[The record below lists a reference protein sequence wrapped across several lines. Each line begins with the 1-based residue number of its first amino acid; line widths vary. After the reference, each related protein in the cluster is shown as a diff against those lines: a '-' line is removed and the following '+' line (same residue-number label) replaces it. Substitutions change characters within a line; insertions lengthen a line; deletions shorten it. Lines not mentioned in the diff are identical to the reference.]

1 MTPERLRDLKF
12 QVRRHMNGDVA
23 QIMKSLDD
31 SYKANYGISLQHARD
46 VAAQEHLSE
55 DECYDLW
62 LSEWRDLMLIGA
74 AGVAAHNPTAE
85 TISRYAESVAT
96 LEMADALP
104 FLVVK
109 ADNVDAAVTAAT
121 MIAGRAKGYDLAV
134 ALNLL
139 ARALVVLS
147 RSEFRKASAPD
158 VTTDDYISW
167 SGKIRGVA
175 NDAQSVLSGM
185 VAKSEWTYAEAK
197 AISFL
202 ARQLCRLSLY
212 GGDFADKQAIESLRK
227 ESESRSDEASKS
239 VAMDVAAEMEM
250 VNSLC

>member
-23 QIMKSLDD
+23 QIMKGLDD

-46 VAAQEHLSE
+46 VAEQERLAE
-55 DECYDLW
+55 DECHELW

-74 AGVAAHNPTAE
+74 AGLAAHKPSAE
-85 TISRYAESVAT
+85 TICLWAEAVST

-109 ADNVDAAVTAAT
+109 ADNVDAVVAA
-121 MIAGRAKGYDLAV
+121 AGELAKRAKGYDLTV
-134 ALNLL
+134 SLNLMARSLSVL
-139 ARALVVLS
+139 ARP
-147 RSEFRKASAPD
+147 EFRKSADPD
-158 VTTDDYISW
+158 TTSDEYGCW
-167 SGKIRGVA
+167 SATIRKVA
-175 NDAQSVLSGM
+175 DCAQSVLESVVRM
-185 VAKSEWTYAEAK
+185 SEWSYAEAK
-197 AISFL
+197 AASFL
-202 ARQLCRLSLY
+202 ARQLCRLPLY
-212 GGDFADKQAIESLRK
+212 GGDFAALAVVDALCR
-227 ESESRSDEASKS
+227 ESEARTDEASRS

>member
-46 VAAQEHLSE
+46 VAAQEHLAE

-74 AGVAAHNPTAE
+74 AGLAAHRPSAE
-85 TISRYAESVAT
+85 VICRWAESVST

-109 ADNVDAAVTAAT
+109 ADNVAASVSAASQ
-121 MIAGRAKGYDLAV
+121 MAGRANGYDLAV

-139 ARALVVLS
+139 ARALTVLT
-147 RSEFRKASAPD
+147 RPEFRKMSAPD
-158 VTTDDYISW
+158 TASGEYVSW
-167 SGKIRGVA
+167 SAEVRNVA
-175 NDAQSVLSGM
+175 NVAQSILGV
-185 VAKSEWTYAEAK
+185 VAARGDWSYAEAK

-202 ARQLCRLSLY
+202 ARQVCRLSLY
-212 GGDFADKQAIESLRK
+212 GDDFVKSTVIESLCQS
-227 ESESRSDEASKS
+227 SESRPDEASRA